1 VFRHL
6 QIYDPRERVLVGLA
20 DAGLTVA
27 AAVARLAPGRR
38 KAAARAA
45 RAARAEGRPWPRRIL
60 LLRLERIGDLL
71 MSAPAIAAVRQFA
84 PDAEIDL
91 VVGSWNAAIARL
103 IPGIDRVETLDAS
116 WLARGR
122 GGGAPGRRE
131 LRPPAGG
138 GRARG
143 YDLAI
148 NFEGD
153 IRSHLLVALSGA
165 TERAGFTMAG
175 GGPMLTRRFEF
186 DPRQHTTA
194 NALRLVRETFAA
206 VSANHET
213 DPASAAPFRLQLP
226 ALARER
232 AAALVGREPRVI
244 ALHASG
250 GRAIKQWPPERFA
263 AAAARVAREYDATL
277 VLTGSPGDRPIVDE
291 VRAKMPDDIAIIDL
305 AGELELPILG
315 AVLERCLVFITGD
328 TGPMHLAAAVGTPTV
343 AVFGLSDPARYAP
356 ISTRHRV
363 VRIDLPCAPCN
374 RVRLPPERCQGHT
387 PDCLEGVTVDAV
399 VRAALELRDE
409 SPSPPLPPL
418 SRWERGGLNVAPT
431 SGSNLHNRENN
442 ATDSRGLGAADNE
455 ASSEDGRQATQSG
468 SRDAAADDSSARD
481 GLGPEAR
488 R

>member
-1 VFRHL
+1 
-6 QIYDPRERVLVGLA
+6 
-20 DAGLTVA
+20 
-27 AAVARLAPGRR
+27 
-38 KAAARAA
+38 
-45 RAARAEGRPWPRRIL
+45 
-60 LLRLERIGDLL
+60 

-84 PDAEIDL
+84 PGAEIDL
-91 VVGSWNAAIARL
+91 VVGSWNTSIARL
-103 IPGIDRVETLDAS
+103 IPGIDRVETLDAA
-116 WLARGR
+116 WLSRGSGGGGMRALMKQARGW
-122 GGGAPGRRE
+122 
-131 LRPPAGG
+131 
-138 GRARG
+138 RARH

-175 GGPMLTRRFEF
+175 GGPLLTRRFEF
-186 DPRQHTTA
+186 NPRQHTTA
-194 NALRLVRETFAA
+194 NAWRLVHETFAA
-206 VSANHET
+206 LERPSGSALRRAEPLEDLQNSEQ
-213 DPASAAPFRLQLP
+213 ASSPQILAAPTSARTVGTNDGENAEVYSSQRLPPLPDAGERAGVRGLAAAPPFRLQLP

-232 AAALVGREPRVI
+232 AAALVGREARVI

-263 AAAARVAREYDATL
+263 DAAARVAREYDATL

-291 VRAKMPDDIAIIDL
+291 VRAKLPDDIATIDL

-387 PDCLEGVTVDAV
+387 PDCLQGVTVDAV
-399 VRAALELRDE
+399 VRAALELREE
-409 SPSPPLPPL
+409 SPS
-418 SRWERGGLNVAPT
+418 AP
-431 SGSNLHNRENN
+431 
-442 ATDSRGLGAADNE
+442 
-455 ASSEDGRQATQSG
+455 
-468 SRDAAADDSSARD
+468 SAPET
-481 GLGPEAR
+481 PEAR

>member
-6 QIYDPRERVLVGLA
+6 QIYDPRERVLVGVA

-27 AAVARLAPGRR
+27 AGLARLVPSRGR
-38 KAAARAA
+38 
-45 RAARAEGRPWPRRIL
+45 GRGRGRNEQGWPRRIL

-71 MSAPAIAAVRQFA
+71 MSAPAIAAVRDFA

-91 VVGSWNAAIARL
+91 VVGSWNASIARL

-116 WLARGR
+116 WLSRGT
-122 GGGAPGRRE
+122 GGGGM
-131 LRPPAGG
+131 
-138 GRARG
+138 RALMAHARKWRTRN

-153 IRSHLLVALSGA
+153 IRSHLLIALSGA

-175 GGPMLTRRFEF
+175 GGPLLTRRFEF

-194 NALRLVRETFAA
+194 NAWRLVRETFTA
-206 VSANHET
+206 VGVTTNQAT
-213 DPASAAPFRLQLP
+213 APPFRLQLP

-250 GRAIKQWPPERFA
+250 GREIKQWPPERFA
-263 AAAARVAREYDATL
+263 EAAARVARELDATL
-277 VLTGSPGDRPIVDE
+277 VLTGSPGDRPIVDV
-291 VRAKMPDDIAIIDL
+291 VRAKLPNDVAIIDL
-305 AGELELPILG
+305 TGELELPILG
-315 AVLERCLVFITGD
+315 AVLERCLVFLTGD

-356 ISTRHRV
+356 ISTRHRI

-374 RVRLPPERCQGHT
+374 RVRLPPQRCQGHT

-399 VRAALELRDE
+399 VRAALELR
-409 SPSPPLPPL
+409 L
-418 SRWERGGLNVAPT
+418 
-431 SGSNLHNRENN
+431 
-442 ATDSRGLGAADNE
+442 
-455 ASSEDGRQATQSG
+455 
-468 SRDAAADDSSARD
+468 
-481 GLGPEAR
+481 EAR
-488 R
+488 

>member
-27 AAVARLAPGRR
+27 AAVARLAQRRRNAAAR
-38 KAAARAA
+38 KAARTD
-45 RAARAEGRPWPRRIL
+45 GREWPRRIL

-91 VVGSWNAAIARL
+91 VVGSWNTSIARL

-116 WLARGR
+116 WLSRGSGGGGMRALIAQARGW
-122 GGGAPGRRE
+122 
-131 LRPPAGG
+131 
-138 GRARG
+138 RARH

-153 IRSHLLVALSGA
+153 IRSHLLVAISGA

-186 DPRQHTTA
+186 DPRQHTTT
-194 NALRLVRETFAA
+194 NAWRLVRETFAA
-206 VSANHET
+206 VGVNHA
-213 DPASAAPFRLQLP
+213 DVDAAPFRLQLP

-387 PDCLEGVTVDAV
+387 PDCLEGVTVDSV
-399 VRAALELRDE
+399 VKAALELREE
-409 SPSPPLPPL
+409 SVP
-418 SRWERGGLNVAPT
+418 A
-431 SGSNLHNRENN
+431 
-442 ATDSRGLGAADNE
+442 
-455 ASSEDGRQATQSG
+455 
-468 SRDAAADDSSARD
+468 
-481 GLGPEAR
+481 PEAR
-488 R
+488 T

>member
-6 QIYDPRERVLVGLA
+6 QIYDPRERVLVGVA
-20 DAGLTVA
+20 DAGLAVA
-27 AAVARLAPGRR
+27 AAVARLAPARR
-38 KAAARAA
+38 RRERGA
-45 RAARAEGRPWPRRIL
+45 PRRIL

-71 MSAPAIAAVRQFA
+71 MSAPGIAAVRHFA

-91 VVGSWNAAIARL
+91 IVGSWNASIARL

-116 WLARGR
+116 WLSRGSGGG
-122 GGGAPGRRE
+122 GGGAGASTTDAAR
-131 LRPPAGG
+131 GFQ
-138 GRARG
+138 RAANMGTLMAQARGWRTRG

-175 GGPMLTRRFEF
+175 GGPLLTRRFEF

-194 NALRLVRETFAA
+194 NALRLVTDTFAA
-206 VSANHET
+206 LGVG
-213 DPASAAPFRLQLP
+213 DPPRPGHGERAGVRGLAGAPAGAPPFRLQLP

-232 AAALVGREPRVI
+232 AAALLGREPRVI

-291 VRAKMPDDIAIIDL
+291 VRAKLPDDVAIIDL
-305 AGELELPILG
+305 TGELELPILG
-315 AVLERCLVFITGD
+315 AVLERCLVFLTGD

-343 AVFGLSDPARYAP
+343 AVFGPSDPARYAP

-374 RVRLPPERCQGHT
+374 RIRLPPQRCQGHT
-387 PDCLEGVTVDAV
+387 PDCLEGVTIDAV
-399 VRAALELRDE
+399 VKA
-409 SPSPPLPPL
+409 
-418 SRWERGGLNVAPT
+418 
-431 SGSNLHNRENN
+431 
-442 ATDSRGLGAADNE
+442 
-455 ASSEDGRQATQSG
+455 
-468 SRDAAADDSSARD
+468 ARD
-481 GLGPEAR
+481 LREGR
-488 R
+488 

>member
-38 KAAARAA
+38 KASARAD
-45 RAARAEGRPWPRRIL
+45 GREWPRRIL

-91 VVGSWNAAIARL
+91 VVGSWNTSIARL

-116 WLARGR
+116 WLSRGSGGGGMRALMKQARGWR
-122 GGGAPGRRE
+122 T
-131 LRPPAGG
+131 
-138 GRARG
+138 RG

-175 GGPMLTRRFEF
+175 GGPLLTRRFEF

-194 NALRLVRETFAA
+194 NALRLVRDTFAA
-206 VSANHET
+206 LDRASGSAT
-213 DPASAAPFRLQLP
+213 RRAASLDKLENSKQGEGQDFPPLPDTGVRGLAAPPFRLQLP

-232 AAALVGREPRVI
+232 AAALVGREARVI

-263 AAAARVAREYDATL
+263 DAAARVAREYDATL

-291 VRAKMPDDIAIIDL
+291 VRAKLPDDIAVIDL

-315 AVLERCLVFITGD
+315 AVLERCLVFLTGD

-356 ISTRHRV
+356 LSTRHRV

-387 PDCLEGVTVDAV
+387 PDCLVGVTVDAV
-399 VRAALELRDE
+399 VRAALELREE
-409 SPSPPLPPL
+409 SPSTPEIPETPSIP
-418 SRWERGGLNVAPT
+418 
-431 SGSNLHNRENN
+431 
-442 ATDSRGLGAADNE
+442 
-455 ASSEDGRQATQSG
+455 
-468 SRDAAADDSSARD
+468 SA
-481 GLGPEAR
+481 PEAR

>member
-27 AAVARLAPGRR
+27 AAVARLAPSLSRR
-38 KAAARAA
+38 ARV
-45 RAARAEGRPWPRRIL
+45 RAQERTQKRDWPRRIL

-84 PDAEIDL
+84 PDAHIDL
-91 VVGSWNAAIARL
+91 IVGSWNASSARL

-116 WLARGR
+116 WLSRG
-122 GGGAPGRRE
+122 
-131 LRPPAGG
+131 AGG
-138 GRARG
+138 GGMRALMSQARSWRMRD

-153 IRSHLLVALSGA
+153 IRSHLLIALSGA

-175 GGPMLTRRFEF
+175 GGPLLTRRFEF

-194 NALRLVRETFAA
+194 NAWRLVTDTFKALGFRRAA
-206 VSANHET
+206 T
-213 DPASAAPFRLQLP
+213 DTPPLRLQLP

-232 AAALVGREPRVI
+232 AAALLGREERVI

-250 GRAIKQWPPERFA
+250 GREIKQWPPERFA
-263 AAAARVAREYDATL
+263 EAAARVARDYDATL
-277 VLTGSPGDRPIVDE
+277 VLTGSPGDRPIVDT
-291 VRAKMPDDIAIIDL
+291 VRAKLPDDIATIDL
-305 AGELELPILG
+305 TGELDLPILG
-315 AVLERCLVFITGD
+315 AVLERCLVFLTGD

-343 AVFGLSDPARYAP
+343 AVFGPSDPARYAP

-374 RVRLPPERCQGHT
+374 RIRLPPERCQGHT

-399 VRAALELRDE
+399 VKAARELRD
-409 SPSPPLPPL
+409 SQDS
-418 SRWERGGLNVAPT
+418 
-431 SGSNLHNRENN
+431 
-442 ATDSRGLGAADNE
+442 TDSKETR
-455 ASSEDGRQATQSG
+455 
-468 SRDAAADDSSARD
+468 
-481 GLGPEAR
+481 
-488 R
+488 

>member
-1 VFRHL
+1 MFRHL

-27 AAVARLAPGRR
+27 AAVARLAPSRR
-38 KAAARAA
+38 TRAVD
-45 RAARAEGRPWPRRIL
+45 WPRRIL

-84 PDAEIDL
+84 PDAHIDL
-91 VVGSWNAAIARL
+91 VVGSWNASIARL

-116 WLARGR
+116 WLSRGSGGGGMRALMAQARGWR
-122 GGGAPGRRE
+122 TRS
-131 LRPPAGG
+131 
-138 GRARG
+138 

-175 GGPMLTRRFEF
+175 GGPLLTRRFEF
-186 DPRQHTTA
+186 DPTQHTTA
-194 NALRLVRETFAA
+194 NAMRLVTDTFAA
-206 VSANHET
+206 LGVPEGSALKRAAPLDRLNSSEQNYSQEIPPL
-213 DPASAAPFRLQLP
+213 PANGERAGVRGAAGPAPFRLQLP

-232 AAALVGREPRVI
+232 AAALLGREARVI

-250 GRAIKQWPPERFA
+250 GRAIKQWPAERFA
-263 AAAARVAREYDATL
+263 EAAARVAREYDATL
-277 VLTGSPGDRPIVDE
+277 VLTGSPGDRPIVDA
-291 VRAKMPDDIAIIDL
+291 VRATLPDDVAIIDL
-305 AGELELPILG
+305 TGELELPILG

-343 AVFGLSDPARYAP
+343 AVFGPSDPARYAP

-374 RVRLPPERCQGHT
+374 RIRLPPQRCQGHT
-387 PDCLEGVTVDAV
+387 PDCLQGVTVDAV
-399 VRAALELRDE
+399 VRAARELKETLDLKETR
-409 SPSPPLPPL
+409 
-418 SRWERGGLNVAPT
+418 
-431 SGSNLHNRENN
+431 
-442 ATDSRGLGAADNE
+442 
-455 ASSEDGRQATQSG
+455 
-468 SRDAAADDSSARD
+468 
-481 GLGPEAR
+481 
-488 R
+488 

>member
-6 QIYDPRERVLVGLA
+6 QIYDPRERVLVGVA
-20 DAGLTVA
+20 DAGLSVA

-45 RAARAEGRPWPRRIL
+45 RADGRPWPRRIL

-84 PDAEIDL
+84 PEAEIDL
-91 VVGSWNAAIARL
+91 VVGSWNASIARL

-116 WLARGR
+116 WLARGS
-122 GGGAPGRRE
+122 
-131 LRPPAGG
+131 AGG
-138 GRARG
+138 GMRALMARARG
-143 YDLAI
+143 WRAREYDLAI

-175 GGPMLTRRFEF
+175 GGPLLTRRFEF

-194 NALRLVRETFAA
+194 NAWRLVKDTFAA
-206 VSANHET
+206 LHTNHP
-213 DPASAAPFRLQLP
+213 DVPAPPFRLQLP

-232 AAALVGREPRVI
+232 AAALVGREARVI

-263 AAAARVAREYDATL
+263 QAAARVARELDATL
-277 VLTGSPGDRPIVDE
+277 VLSGSPGDRPIVDE
-291 VRAKMPDDIAIIDL
+291 VRAKLPDDVAIIDL

-343 AVFGLSDPARYAP
+343 AVFGPSDPARYAP

-374 RVRLPPERCQGHT
+374 RIRLPPQRCQGHT

-399 VRAALELRDE
+399 V
-409 SPSPPLPPL
+409 
-418 SRWERGGLNVAPT
+418 
-431 SGSNLHNRENN
+431 
-442 ATDSRGLGAADNE
+442 
-455 ASSEDGRQATQSG
+455 
-468 SRDAAADDSSARD
+468 AAARDLRREVEQEPAR
-481 GLGPEAR
+481 
-488 R
+488 